1 LAVRHTPALRMNALL
16 HSEAAAPALV
26 RPPREVGRRRAPE
39 DARGVAAVAAG
50 LLAEARGVADI
61 LQRQLRLLKP
71 LLAVQRA
78 QRLLRRRDQ
87 VLVVALACGRARANI
102 GYGRVG

>member
-16 HSEAAAPALV
+16 HSEAAAATLV
-26 RPPREVGRRRAPE
+26 RPPRAVGRRRAPE

-71 LLAVQRA
+71 LLAMQRT

-87 VLVVALACGRARANI
+87 VFVIALACGRVCANI
-102 GYGRVG
+102 G